1 MDAKQRCC
9 GLLKA
14 KNKQCSNNG
23 KYVDQK
29 TGKHYCGHHYKKGDT
44 KPPAIRDCEPSRPS
58 QVAKPAT
65 VKEPWKTLGL
75 PDPSKELRVSVLK
88 RLVTR
93 LNRGPKP
100 NDSSGYLYVYSLASE
115 EGLNYWKVGM
125 TTRTVTERKK
135 EWQAKHP
142 GFTLMMKEYY
152 HVPTKA
158 VRCLERVVHLYL
170 DHRRMHRYPILGGK
184 ALFSVWSATGVAVDA
199 NSKQQQKERLVA
211 TTKMVEWFCLP
222 WSELSPLLD
231 ALVKYYSALALVDL

>member
-9 GLLKA
+9 GLLKGTS
-14 KNKQCSNNG
+14 KQCSNNG

-44 KPPAIRDCEPSRPS
+44 KPVPLPSRDCEPTRPS
-58 QVAKPAT
+58 QA

-93 LNRGPKP
+93 LNRGPKS

-142 GFTLMMKEYY
+142 GFTLVMKEYY

-170 DHRRMHRYPILGGK
+170 DHKRMHRYPILGGK
-184 ALFSVWSATGVAVDA
+184 ALFSVWSATGAEIDDDA
-199 NSKQQQKERLVA
+199 SRKRKEERLVA

-231 ALVKYYSALALVDL
+231 ALVKYYSALALAAL

>member
-1 MDAKQRCC
+1 M
-9 GLLKA
+9 
-14 KNKQCSNNG
+14 
-23 KYVDQK
+23 
-29 TGKHYCGHHYKKGDT
+29 T
-44 KPPAIRDCEPSRPS
+44 
-58 QVAKPAT
+58 KPAT

-88 RLVTR
+88 RLGTR
-93 LNRGPKP
+93 LNRGPKLS
-100 NDSSGYLYVYSLASE
+100 DSSGYLYVYSLASE

-142 GFTLMMKEYY
+142 GFTLVMKEYY

-170 DHRRMHRYPILGGK
+170 DHRRMHRYPVLEGK
-184 ALFSVWSATGVAVDA
+184 DLISVWSATGAEIEDDA
-199 NSKQQQKERLVA
+199 SRRAKGKKERLVA

-231 ALVKYYSALALVDL
+231 VLVKYYSALALAAL